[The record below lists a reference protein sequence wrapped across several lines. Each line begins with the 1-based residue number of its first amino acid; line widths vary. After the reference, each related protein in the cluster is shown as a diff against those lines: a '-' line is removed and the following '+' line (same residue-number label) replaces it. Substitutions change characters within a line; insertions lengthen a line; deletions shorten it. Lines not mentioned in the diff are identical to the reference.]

1 VANPDS
7 NREVLEIDEGWD
19 DLDLPSDKPVAS
31 PKESPP
37 GRAAS
42 PAEAASPAPVA
53 RAAVEAPSPAA
64 RGEVKVVPKPSP
76 EKRLAAKATRAAKKA
91 ARREARKAERRER
104 EKNNNRAAIKANA
117 ARAKRSA
124 DAAQRSNGAARPSV
138 ERKKSALARPD
149 ERGHEEAAAKAR
161 SAWRGPLALA
171 LAAVVIAAIGWFFWM
186 RGT

>member
-31 PKESPP
+31 ATASPP
-37 GRAAS
+37 GGAAS
-42 PAEAASPAPVA
+42 PAKVASPAPVA
-53 RAAVEAPSPAA
+53 TAVVEAPPPDA
-64 RGEVKVVPKPSP
+64 RGGVKAVPKPSP
-76 EKRLAAKATRAAKKA
+76 EKRLAGKAARSAKKA
-91 ARREARKAERRER
+91 ARRAARKAERRER

-124 DAAQRSNGAARPSV
+124 DAAQRSNGAAPPSA
-138 ERKKSALARPD
+138 ERKRSARVRPD

-161 SAWRGPLALA
+161 SGWKGPIALA
-171 LAAVVIAAIGWFFWM
+171 LAAAVIAAIGWFFWM